1 MGEQVNVWSFAKD
14 GILEVVNPSNGG
26 IFSSST
32 TILRCIFEY
41 GNRYN
46 SLPKGFLINTMYFI
60 YNPMETHTDYKVSH
74 TEVYSHFFET
84 NTDDIV
90 ITEQQMERMKNIL
103 HRDYQFDNYKTVP
116 FSVICPFVRKYF
128 SPSEEVRA
136 ILMEMERTYIEPRGG
151 YENICLLFYR
161 GNDKATETPI
171 CSYEEMKEKAEELQR
186 EHPNLIFLV
195 QSDETAFLNEMTQHF
210 ANSFRFSDE
219 YICHISDKSTAV
231 QQVFSKQKNYEY
243 AKKYIA
249 ITYIMSKCK
258 HIIFTTG
265 NCSIWTLYFR
275 GDCENVH
282 QHLDGRWV

>member
-243 AKKYIA
+243 AKK
-249 ITYIMSKCK
+249 
-258 HIIFTTG
+258 
-265 NCSIWTLYFR
+265 
-275 GDCENVH
+275 
-282 QHLDGRWV
+282 